1 MRPHCLT
8 LDSGDLCFSIKALL
22 KSWDSGSEK
31 QTLLPV
37 KERPDSAEPEPAEP
51 AESAES
57 AEPAEAAAAA
67 EPEPS
72 LQAWSSK
79 LGIGWTLCFP
89 VVQSSVGVQKSF
101 CFFLAFAKRKTPTPH
116 FPSFKGLSGCTYL
129 VSVAVNSGSRLNT
142 KSTLSQ
148 KLHD

>member
-79 LGIGWTLCFP
+79 LGIGWTLCFSSRT
-89 VVQSSVGVQKSF
+89 VVCWGSKEYFF
-101 CFFLAFAKRKTPTPH
+101 CFCEAEDPH
-116 FPSFKGLSGCTYL
+116 PS
-129 VSVAVNSGSRLNT
+129 
-142 KSTLSQ
+142 LSQ
-148 KLHD
+148 LQGIVGLHILGVSRCQFWVQTEHKINTEPEIA